1 MKNDFV
7 TIFNQLTSSKLADY
21 SLFSDMIENHYE
33 KFKFLYYLIE
43 DIDLDNIDNIYSKAS
58 KKELKTFIIPKS
70 VKCSNSIIFDIN
82 SKKQEYSLSSFFN
95 INLTEEHDKLVV
107 SIRIVDDKKEG
118 EIYEN
123 RFVWYVWIY

>member
-123 RFVWYVWIY
+123 RFV